1 MPNLTH
7 IPLYYPLQAWFYLK
21 TPITKVFMLCYAR
34 NFYYLLV
41 LCYSHP
47 MKAIFLWVTVYYER
61 LFSNSQSPIMDEE
74 QVLPR
79 FDPFGPFRSL
89 LKNGVQFLKLDSLSK
104 SFCFKGAMGK
114 MKCTAIYIPYVYQRS
129 LSRLFNG

>member
-1 MPNLTH
+1 M
-7 IPLYYPLQAWFYLK
+7 
-21 TPITKVFMLCYAR
+21 
-34 NFYYLLV
+34 
-41 LCYSHP
+41 
-47 MKAIFLWVTVYYER
+47 TVYYER

-79 FDPFGPFRSL
+79 FDPFEPFRSL

-129 LSRLFNG
+129 LSRGLR